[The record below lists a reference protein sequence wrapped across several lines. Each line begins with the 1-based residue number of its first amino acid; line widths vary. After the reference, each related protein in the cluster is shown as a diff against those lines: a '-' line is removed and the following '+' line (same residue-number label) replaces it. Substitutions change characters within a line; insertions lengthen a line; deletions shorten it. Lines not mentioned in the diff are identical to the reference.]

1 MAREVEIDL
10 AAALSSFPTIDRGS
24 IAVVEAFVSLQKK
37 LGDLAAAAAA
47 KGGGKVAVGAKAAA
61 AASAAALPSLGTHDL
76 PKAAGPG
83 ECTGLCAVV
92 AADRP

>member
-10 AAALSSFPTIDRGS
+10 AAALSSFPIDRGS
-24 IAVVEAFVSLQKK
+24 IAVVEAFVALQKK

-61 AASAAALPSLGTHDL
+61 AASAAACRASAH
-76 PKAAGPG
+76 
-83 ECTGLCAVV
+83 
-92 AADRP
+92 